1 MCNHLLWVP
10 WRSTC
15 RPIDERLYGLLDA
28 CMDRW
33 TAVQR
38 LKVPARVTDIRSST
52 HSAVITAM
60 EHGHEVMRDYPAPE
74 IQTRGSRLRI
84 LVHCWARFRTAT
96 PRWIRAALY
105 MVLVG
110 GAWLVVV
117 PLTLVHLG
125 PPAPLPQVRTLGIAA
140 AGLGLFLLG
149 TVLAL
154 WAGYDLM
161 VQGQGTPFPLD
172 PTTDIVTRGAYRYVR
187 NPQAIAMTLM
197 VAGEVVALRAPRL
210 WLTLPLLVVFLEG
223 LARPW
228 EDRQLLETYGAC
240 YVRYRERVPRWLPRR
255 PSR

>member
-1 MCNHLLWVP
+1 
-10 WRSTC
+10 
-15 RPIDERLYGLLDA
+15 
-28 CMDRW
+28 
-33 TAVQR
+33 
-38 LKVPARVTDIRSST
+38 
-52 HSAVITAM
+52 M

-125 PPAPLPQVRTLGIAA
+125 PPAPLPPVRTLGIAA

-154 WAGYDLM
+154 WAGYDLI

-172 PTTDIVTRGAYRYVR
+172 PTTDLVTRGAYRYVR